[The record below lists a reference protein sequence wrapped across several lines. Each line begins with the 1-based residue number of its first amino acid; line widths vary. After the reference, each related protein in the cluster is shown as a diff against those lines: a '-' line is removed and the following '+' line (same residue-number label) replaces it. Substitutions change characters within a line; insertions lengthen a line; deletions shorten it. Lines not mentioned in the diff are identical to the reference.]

1 MALDIEVKWG
11 ASVAKR
17 GFAQVPNYLLLINQF
32 LDEEHKLSP
41 VESLVII
48 QLVASWWKKDENPF
62 PSMGML
68 AKRAG
73 VSERQV
79 QRAIGKLEKSG
90 FIKRSKRK
98 TKGIIQA
105 NSYDMNGTV
114 QILNE
119 IAVKFP
125 NLYERNI
132 ARSITPLSE

>member
-1 MALDIEVKWG
+1 MALDIEIKWG
-11 ASVAKR
+11 GAVAKR
-17 GFAQVPNYLLLINQF
+17 GFAQIPNYLLLVNQF
-32 LDEEHKLSP
+32 LDDEHKLSP

-48 QLVASWWKKDENPF
+48 QLAASWWRKDENPF

-68 AKRAG
+68 ARRAG

-79 QRAIGKLEKSG
+79 QRAIAKLETSG
-90 FIKRSKRK
+90 FIKRAKRK

-105 NSYDMNGTV
+105 NSYDMSGTV

-119 IAVKFP
+119 IAAKFP

-132 ARSITPLSE
+132 SINPAASSE